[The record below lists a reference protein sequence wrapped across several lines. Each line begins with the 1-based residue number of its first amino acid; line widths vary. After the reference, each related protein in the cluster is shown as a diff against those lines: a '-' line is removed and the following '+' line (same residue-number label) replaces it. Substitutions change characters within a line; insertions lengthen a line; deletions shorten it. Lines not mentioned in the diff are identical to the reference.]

1 MVLNDGPKS
10 KVQDLTLELLG
21 ILIFKK
27 TVSVLY
33 FIERNTL
40 LLTTYEVTEFLG
52 TSLLALLISTEA
64 LYFLTKNHFCTS
76 LKEICGI

>member
-27 TVSVLY
+27 TVSVL

>member
-21 ILIFKK
+21 IIIFKK
-27 TVSVLY
+27 TVSVL